1 MLSGANLLHCTY
13 LCFVLLL
20 IRTYTIVCRLFDKH
34 LPRCILLF
42 PIYLLFIQN
51 YMMSTSNY
59 SPYLCTEI
67 ILYSKFQRKIPM
79 NVKLRCSHRIMLGI
93 KTLLDDI

>member
-20 IRTYTIVCRLFDKH
+20 IRSYTTVCRLFDKH
-34 LPRCILLF
+34 MPRCILLF
-42 PIYLLFIQN
+42 PIFLLFIQN

-67 ILYSKFQRKIPM
+67 IYSKFQKKIQM
-79 NVKLRCSHRIMLGI
+79 SVKLRCTHRIMFGI
-93 KTLLDDI
+93 KTFYFTR